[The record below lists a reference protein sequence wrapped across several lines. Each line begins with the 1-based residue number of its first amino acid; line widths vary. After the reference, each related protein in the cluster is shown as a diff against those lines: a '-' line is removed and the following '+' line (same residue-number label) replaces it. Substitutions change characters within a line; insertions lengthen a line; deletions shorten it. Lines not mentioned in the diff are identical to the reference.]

1 VTGHILNAFYDIYA
15 EDDHNINLIKLGI
28 INMMKMHVDTFKG
41 MIREAYKTGEIDK
54 KANGYLKETLLN
66 LKGFIKY
73 KDDMFIKQGL
83 A

>member
-1 VTGHILNAFYDIYA
+1 
-15 EDDHNINLIKLGI
+15 
-28 INMMKMHVDTFKG
+28 MKMHVDTFRS
-41 MIREAYKTGEIDK
+41 MIREAYKAGEIDK

-73 KDDMFIKQGL
+73 KEDMFIKQGL